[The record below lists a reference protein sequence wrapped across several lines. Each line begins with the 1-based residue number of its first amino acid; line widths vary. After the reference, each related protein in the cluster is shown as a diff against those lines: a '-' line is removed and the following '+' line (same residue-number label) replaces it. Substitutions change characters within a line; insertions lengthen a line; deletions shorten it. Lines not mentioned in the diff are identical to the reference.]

1 MVDVEELRRNL
12 GRFGEKLTEE
22 ELDLA
27 FAEARMDSK
36 GRFNID
42 AYIKLITGSG
52 DDEQQ

>member
-1 MVDVEELRRNL
+1 MANIDELKRNL
-12 GRFGEKLTEE
+12 SRFGEKLTED

-27 FAEARMDSK
+27 FAEARVDSK

-42 AYIKLITGSG
+42 EYVKLITGSG